1 MKSVATMCR
10 KRLAK
15 GGDEEG
21 VVLGLC
27 RAGGVWGVGVQW
39 GAWRRGLTGG
49 GRWAVEA
56 CAYALDA
63 ANASPLIVVVAVAL
77 HKPHIVSATAPTHK
91 HIYMCTYRY
100 TRTVGQEVIDRRK

>member
-27 RAGGVWGVGVQW
+27 RAGGGVGCGCAV
-39 GAWRRGLTGG
+39 GRLAKGFG
-49 GRWAVEA
+49 GRRAVEA